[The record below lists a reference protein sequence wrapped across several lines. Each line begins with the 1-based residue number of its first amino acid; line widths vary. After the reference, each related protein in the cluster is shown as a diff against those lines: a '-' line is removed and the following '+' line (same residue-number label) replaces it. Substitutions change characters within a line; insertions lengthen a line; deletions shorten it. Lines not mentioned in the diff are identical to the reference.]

1 MVYNKNVS
9 IVNNA
14 KLADMR
20 NMPFRSQTVPAA
32 LALALAAAVTIG
44 LVVVMARTWPVG
56 PDYYFTFRPA
66 AEMFL
71 LGETRLY
78 DQETLGFFNAPWTL
92 LFFVPLTAL
101 SLRAG
106 QAVLTVG
113 TLLMLLAS
121 TGLAREGRPFP
132 GYALVFALLN
142 LHTFDLLIRG
152 QIDGFSLLGV
162 ALGWWSIQQRR
173 PWGLSLAFWLMAIK
187 PINVALVAI
196 VYLIAIRHWSRGEQ
210 VRALALPAVSLLVS
224 FIFLGADWPLRY
236 IDNYRVFSPPK
247 AYLTLTVWRVARSVG
262 FPFWP
267 LILLAAGCIALALW
281 LAWRVGLHRWTLS
294 IALATNLVFAQ
305 YATGNHYVNLI
316 PAVLFIATR
325 SRRLGGLAYLLTFTP
340 LLRLAFGVSIAPIDL
355 LYPVALLATAWYFAG
370 QDGLLPL
377 PGARHVVGSDR
388 PATPA

>member
-44 LVVVMARTWPVG
+44 LVVVMARTWPIG

-152 QIDGFSLLGV
+152 QIEVSPCLVLRSAGGQSNSAVPGGCRWPSGSWRSSRSMWRWLLS
-162 ALGWWSIQQRR
+162 SI
-173 PWGLSLAFWLMAIK
+173 
-187 PINVALVAI
+187 
-196 VYLIAIRHWSRGEQ
+196 
-210 VRALALPAVSLLVS
+210 
-224 FIFLGADWPLRY
+224 
-236 IDNYRVFSPPK
+236 
-247 AYLTLTVWRVARSVG
+247 
-262 FPFWP
+262 
-267 LILLAAGCIALALW
+267 
-281 LAWRVGLHRWTLS
+281 
-294 IALATNLVFAQ
+294 
-305 YATGNHYVNLI
+305 
-316 PAVLFIATR
+316 
-325 SRRLGGLAYLLTFTP
+325 
-340 LLRLAFGVSIAPIDL
+340 
-355 LYPVALLATAWYFAG
+355 
-370 QDGLLPL
+370 
-377 PGARHVVGSDR
+377 
-388 PATPA
+388 